1 MSADIKTKA
10 DERTSHV
17 GFRGLHS
24 EITEKILGV
33 FFDVYNELGGG
44 FWRVFFT
51 RL

>member
-1 MSADIKTKA
+1 MKDRKA
-10 DERTSHV
+10 PGVAPFMDCM
-17 GFRGLHS
+17 LK
-24 EITEKILGV
+24 ITDRLIGV